1 MSTQPRTPQVGEI
14 YRLND
19 DLGNPFGGLDARVEE
34 IRAGWIRYSRRVN
47 FGPFST
53 DYCAF
58 LPLERFLGV
67 YTLAPV
73 AVPRSSETRSSAAA
87 PFGS

>member
-1 MSTQPRTPQVGEI
+1 MPTQNAMTTQTRTPQVGEI

-19 DLGNPFGGLDARVEE
+19 DLGNPFGGCEARVDE

-53 DYCAF
+53 DYCAS

-73 AVPRSSETRSSAAA
+73 AVP
-87 PFGS
+87 